1 MTHRVFICFCILSLC
16 IIGCFPGTSEKTVE
30 VEVPPMAPA
39 KPPTIAEL
47 HLSLA
52 KGAYPADE
60 PIPLQ
65 MTVQAGKFDLLVP
78 SASVHGEGAF
88 GGLIVK
94 DAAGKTIRPKSPLL
108 AIGHRKNLLRDGAGV
123 DCIQGVDL
131 KSGADTVAALEDL
144 RAHYNLAPGDYT
156 LQVVMNLRV
165 YRESLQDQSPQVVEM
180 EKDILAIQ
188 RSRHSGE
195 AKQEAI
201 SRLREDIAAI
211 QREQEEVYDKI
222 YLPLDSLRGSADL
235 ESNVVSLKIE

>member
-1 MTHRVFICFCILSLC
+1 MS
-16 IIGCFPGTSEKTVE
+16 
-30 VEVPPMAPA
+30 
-39 KPPTIAEL
+39 
-47 HLSLA
+47 A
-52 KGAYPADE
+52 KGH
-60 PIPLQ
+60 I
-65 MTVQAGKFDLLVP
+65 
-78 SASVHGEGAF
+78 
-88 GGLIVK
+88 
-94 DAAGKTIRPKSPLL
+94 
-108 AIGHRKNLLRDGAGV
+108 KNLLHDGKAV
-123 DCIQGVDL
+123 DCIHGVDL

-156 LQVVMNLRV
+156 LQVFMNLQV

-235 ESNVVSLKIE
+235 ESNVVSLKIG

>member
-1 MTHRVFICFCILSLC
+1 MTHRVFICFCILSLG
-16 IIGCFPGTSEKTVE
+16 IVGCLPGTLEKAVE
-30 VEVPPMAPA
+30 VKVTPTAPA
-39 KPPTIAEL
+39 KPPAIAEL

-52 KGAYPADE
+52 KGAYPADG
-60 PIPLQ
+60 PIPLR
-65 MTVQAGKFDLLVP
+65 MTVRAGKFDLLMPAV
-78 SASVHGEGAF
+78 SVEGEGAF
-88 GGLIVK
+88 GGLIIT
-94 DAAGKTIRPKSPLL
+94 DAAGKAITPKS
-108 AIGHRKNLLRDGAGV
+108 AISAKGHIKNLLHDGKAV
-123 DCIQGVDL
+123 DCIHGVDL

-156 LQVVMNLRV
+156 LQVFMNLQV

-235 ESNVVSLKIE
+235 ESNVVSLKIG